1 MACGITGNPVS
12 EVLTCLAPPRGRAG
26 STDTWRQMTA
36 HVNGCTL
43 RRTPLTC
50 KSRQGADKSGVSPC
64 CAPCSS
70 PRSSI
75 WVFVQ
80 VTGLMAPLRS
90 ANGQHRARE
99 RCSGLDP
106 VAAMTGNPDTGAW
119 LPLGRFA
126 ELLDSTSAARVLS
139 EWAVGAEAACL
150 MDAACP
156 RPLPRPRPPRCP
168 SRPLRWR
175 HGPRLRHR
183 RHFRDR
189 SRSRLH
195 RGGPSRDLLRHDHP
209 RPRPRPRSE
218 PVPGLQGSR
227 LPCHLVAERV
237 DHDAL
242 SDH

>member
-1 MACGITGNPVS
+1 MCRCESFNTRRQLTRHARPCGLP
-12 EVLTCLAPPRGRAG
+12 A
-26 STDTWRQMTA
+26 
-36 HVNGCTL
+36 
-43 RRTPLTC
+43 TPLTC
-50 KSRQGADKSGVSPC
+50 RSRQGADESGVSPC
-64 CAPCSS
+64 SGPCSS

-80 VTGLMAPLRS
+80 VRGLIAPLRS

-99 RCSGLDP
+99 RSSRLDQ
-106 VAAMTGNPDTGAW
+106 VAAMMGDLDTGAW
-119 LPLGRFA
+119 LPVGRFA
-126 ELLDSTSAARVLS
+126 ELLDSTSPARVLS

-156 RPLPRPRPPRCP
+156 LRPLPRPRPPRCP

-189 SRSRLH
+189 SRSRLR
-195 RGGPSRDLLRHDHP
+195 RGGPPRDLLRHDH
-209 RPRPRPRSE
+209 PRPRSE

-227 LPCHLVAERV
+227 LPRHLVAARV